1 MAVTSFPDLLPN
13 SAYINNSQF
22 LGLSTDE
29 KPSIGVAQNALFLE
43 LDTGDFYY
51 CKSVSQTSEETPID
65 LKITKRTWVDQDI
78 TLSDWH
84 DSVSVDT
91 FYPSPYVVLEGNAE
105 NYAYITYPF
114 IDLTVDDGEIQYE
127 LDDNLMNFNN
137 GRFEASGFYV
147 RPDDS
152 DPSIVYF
159 WYDKRNQWDGL
170 NKFEGHICLF
180 AADEDEDD
188 GDNGEDN

>member
-1 MAVTSFPDLLPN
+1 MIRRLVDRTAKDSDWC
-13 SAYINNSQF
+13 
-22 LGLSTDE
+22 GLSTDV
-29 KPSIGVAQNALFLE
+29 KPQNAGINNLFLE

-84 DSVSVDT
+84 DSVNGDI

-114 IDLTVDDGEIQYE
+114 IDLTVDDGTIQYE
-127 LDDNLMNFNN
+127 LDDDVMLYNN
-137 GRFEASGFYV
+137 GKFEA
-147 RPDDS
+147 
-152 DPSIVYF
+152 
-159 WYDKRNQWDGL
+159 
-170 NKFEGHICLF
+170 ICNVFSLYLIGSRILALF
-180 AADEDEDD
+180 LQ
-188 GDNGEDN
+188 GI

>member
-1 MAVTSFPDLLPN
+1 MIT
-13 SAYINNSQF
+13 INVEKNEAM
-22 LGLSTDE
+22 GLSTDV
-29 KPSIGVAQNALFLE
+29 KPTKDIPVNMLFLE

-51 CKSVSQTSEETPID
+51 FKSVSQTSEETPID

-84 DSVSVDT
+84 DSVSGDT

-127 LDDNLMNFNN
+127 LDDNLMNYNN

-159 WYDKRNQWDGL
+159 WYDKRSQWTGL
-170 NKFEGHICLF
+170 DKFEGHICLF
-180 AADEDEDD
+180 SADEDD